1 MKVNLYLVVTAVR
14 MTLLGLVADY
24 LNRKIL
30 KSVFGGEIV
39 NCRKLSLLDSRL
51 SKVRFYYSVLEES
64 YLTVM
69 GEKCHRLASLQK
81 SVN

>member
-1 MKVNLYLVVTAVR
+1 MKVNLYLVVTAVK

-30 KSVFGGEIV
+30 KSVFGGETV
-39 NCRKLSLLDSRL
+39 NCRKLSLLDSQL
-51 SKVRFYYSVLEES
+51 SKVRFCYSVLEES
-64 YLTVM
+64 YLIVVS
-69 GEKCHRLASLQK
+69 EKCCKLALLQK